1 MHFYNILTVGQFSRK
16 LSHIYTVLKGG
27 GGGGGGGVP
36 GNAETILATPLLSLP
51 LCMEVKHTQL
61 PTSDDAFAISFLT
74 GISEKVY

>member
-1 MHFYNILTVGQFSRK
+1 MTEGGAQWLNIRNI
-16 LSHIYTVLKGG
+16 IYTVLKGG
-27 GGGGGGGVP
+27 GGGGGGGGGVS